1 MMPNTNSGSFRPQMN
16 VAEHLSA
23 LSSRTPAQWLST
35 ANRVLPP
42 VVAAVLVVTIAY
54 QLAQITWRLLPGEDY
69 AAPAPL
75 VVAAGNNPEMVAG
88 SADFNVLRSA
98 HLFGEAPAEPVGEPA
113 PALELLPDDAPDT
126 TLNLRLAGVV
136 VRAVN
141 EDSDAMIASGNQPDK
156 RYRVGDPIEGVAGTR
171 LHHVYAD
178 RVLLNRSGS
187 LETLR
192 LPEEDDAGSSVRRA
206 AASRPVAPPV
216 QTNTAPLREIIS
228 QNATAITQVMRF
240 APHVEGGQI
249 VGFRVSPGP
258 EADVFEGLGLEPGDV
273 VTDINGIQLDDPS
286 RGLQAFEA
294 LGESTMANVTILR
307 DGNPQ
312 VIIIDTTQ
320 LEALGEGRQ

>member
-1 MMPNTNSGSFRPQMN
+1 MN

-23 LSSRTPAQWLST
+23 LSSRLPAQWLST
-35 ANRVLPP
+35 ANRVLPRA
-42 VVAAVLVVTIAY
+42 VAAVLVVTIAY
-54 QLAQITWRLLPGEDY
+54 QLAQITWAILPGADY
-69 AAPAPL
+69 SAPAPL
-75 VVAAGNNPEMVAG
+75 AIAGGNQAEMVTG
-88 SADFNVLRSA
+88 NVDFNTLRSS
-98 HLFGEAPAEPVGEPA
+98 HLFGEAPAQPLGGAEPA
-113 PALELLPDDAPDT
+113 VDLQLDDAPDT

-136 VRAVN
+136 VRALN
-141 EDSDAMIASGNQPDK
+141 EESDAMIAEGNQPDK
-156 RYRVGDPIEGVAGTR
+156 RYRVGDAIEGVTGTR
-171 LHHVYAD
+171 LHHVYFD
-178 RVLLNRSGS
+178 RVILNRSGS

-192 LPEEDDAGSSVRRA
+192 LPEDDDAGSSVRRA
-206 AASRPVAPPV
+206 SATRPVAAPV
-216 QTNTAPLREIIS
+216 QTNTAPLREVIS

-240 APHVEGGQI
+240 APHVEAGQI

-258 EADVFEGLGLEPGDV
+258 EADVFDGLGLEPGDV